1 MPRGA
6 WQIEEGGVPP
16 ELQTG
21 SAPQAGGIPG
31 ASCPRRASPGARQAP
46 SHPLRVPS
54 TRQSTDCT
62 ALAIKD
68 EGRASAPAMPGSHVC
83 ATAVSARRGG
93 RRGPGGA
100 RLGATGTSLPPTHVA
115 GPGRSCEEGR
125 GQDARGLSRAARC
138 PLAPGRS
145 ERVARAHW
153 KWGRRR
159 DGSSALSSRVRA
171 RKRAGGRSGVRSRLC
186 G

>member
-1 MPRGA
+1 MPRDA
-6 WQIEEGGVPP
+6 WQIEGGGVPP
-16 ELQTG
+16 ELQAG
-21 SAPQAGGIPG
+21 SAPRAGGIPG
-31 ASCPRRASPGARQAP
+31 ASCQRRASPGVRQAP

-54 TRQSTDCT
+54 TRRSTDCT

-68 EGRASAPAMPGSHVC
+68 EGRASAPPTPGNHVC

-100 RLGATGTSLPPTHVA
+100 RLAVTGTSLPPTHVA
-115 GPGRSCEEGR
+115 GPGWSCEEGR
-125 GQDARGLSRAARC
+125 GQDARGLSRAA
-138 PLAPGRS
+138 
-145 ERVARAHW
+145 HW
-153 KWGRRR
+153 KRGRRR

-186 G
+186 C